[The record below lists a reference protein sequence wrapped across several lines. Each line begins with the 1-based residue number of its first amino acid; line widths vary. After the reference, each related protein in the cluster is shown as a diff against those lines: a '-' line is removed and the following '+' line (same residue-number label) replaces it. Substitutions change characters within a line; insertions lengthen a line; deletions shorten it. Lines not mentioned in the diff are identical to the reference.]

1 MLIIDFTDVARLA
14 NKYVFTSGIPRLVA
28 TLARQLQTIHKQKD
42 EIAIGYFADVIN
54 SYVLVET
61 NSPLNI
67 NDIKNKIGYAASS
80 RTFRP
85 ERYKNKLGRYAFHCS
100 KYYVK
105 TCTHKLSLA
114 MSGGLPPYLR
124 KYKFQA
130 GDHLLMLGSGWHADQ
145 LHRHLL
151 DHYIDRN
158 FDITV
163 LVHDLTPIVF
173 PDVTGTV
180 LQEVFETWLHSVLRL
195 KADILCYSQNTQRD
209 VLRFCV
215 SQSIPAPRTHVIPLV
230 HELKRLEPGPIRD
243 EVAQLA
249 KQDYVL
255 FVGPLSGR
263 KNGLLLMQ
271 LWQRLANEQ
280 GSKNIPRLVFAGASC
295 PQDVPESHRDALTS
309 NITFIN
315 KPNDDELAALYRHA
329 AFSVFLS
336 MYEGWGL
343 PVGESLW
350 HGKTCLVADNS
361 SLREV
366 GGPFCEYVDLD
377 DPEAAY
383 AKLKQMVSNKSYVAA
398 LNSQI
403 DRSKLRT
410 WNDVARELS
419 LFFNKRNATKPN
431 GSILTLDTK
440 NKKAEN
446 RSTYSNVAQV

>member
-1 MLIIDFTDVARLA
+1 
-14 NKYVFTSGIPRLVA
+14 
-28 TLARQLQTIHKQKD
+28 
-42 EIAIGYFADVIN
+42 
-54 SYVLVET
+54 
-61 NSPLNI
+61 
-67 NDIKNKIGYAASS
+67 
-80 RTFRP
+80 
-85 ERYKNKLGRYAFHCS
+85 
-100 KYYVK
+100 
-105 TCTHKLSLA
+105 
-114 MSGGLPPYLR
+114 
-124 KYKFQA
+124 
-130 GDHLLMLGSGWHADQ
+130 MLGSGWHADQ
-145 LHRHLL
+145 LNRHLL
-151 DHYIDRN
+151 DHYVDRN

-163 LVHDLTPIVF
+163 LIHDLTPVVF

-215 SQSIPAPRTHVIPLV
+215 SQGIPAPRTHVIPLV

-243 EVAQLA
+243 EIAQLA

-263 KNGLLLMQ
+263 KNGLLLMRF
-271 LWQRLANEQ
+271 WQRLADEL
-280 GSKNIPRLVFAGASC
+280 GSKNIPRLVFAGASG
-295 PQDVPESHRDALTS
+295 PQDVPESHRDALTP
-309 NITFIN
+309 NITFIT
-315 KPNDDELAALYRHA
+315 KPNDDELAALYQHS

-366 GGPFCEYVDLD
+366 GGPFCKYVDLD
-377 DPEAAY
+377 DSEAVY
-383 AKLKQMVSNKSYVAA
+383 AKLKQMVSNKSYIAA

-419 LFFNKRNATKPN
+419 HLCEGRNTTKP
-431 GSILTLDTK
+431 GKPILTLETK
-440 NKKAEN
+440 SQKAKSS
-446 RSTYSNVAQV
+446 STHSNVSSI